1 LGVMS
6 VSANTNEGDT
16 GERLKE
22 LRELLSPCRL
32 CPRQC
37 EVDRLSGERG
47 FCRIGAEALMSSA
60 GPHFGEEPP
69 LVGSGGSGTIF
80 FAGCNLG
87 CVFCQN
93 HDISHGLEGNPISPS
108 RLADVMLY
116 LQKRGCHNIN
126 VVTPTHVVPWI
137 VEALSLARSRG
148 LNLPLVYNCGGY
160 ESVETLRLLDG
171 LVDIYMPDFKFADS
185 APAERFAQAPDYP
198 ETAMAALKEMHRQVG
213 DLDTVTG
220 VAKRGLLVRHL
231 VMPAGVAG
239 SRKVIDFL
247 AGQISPHTAV
257 NVMAQYRPCY
267 RAYDYEEIA
276 RRPSFD
282 EFTDAYNYA
291 VDRGLRL
298 LR

>member
-1 LGVMS
+1 MGVMS